1 MNNQDD
7 DYTDNVYNQFVNQ
20 LDDFRS
26 PLEILSVNIN
36 DQNLLFLRGKSS
48 FKSKKLRFY
57 LAQKMTFFIY
67 SLMAQT
73 YLVRIF

>member
-7 DYTDNVYNQFVNQ
+7 DYTDNVYDQFVNQ

-36 DQNLLFLRGKSS
+36 DQNLLFLRGKAHL
-48 FKSKKLRFY
+48 KVKLRFY